1 MSTLAYEGQNLVQ
14 RYGGREALAV
24 LLILAAVGTVSRPR

>member
-14 RYGGREALAV
+14 RYGGREALA
-24 LLILAAVGTVSRPR
+24 LEHLEVSRG